1 MKVLSCSLAA
11 DAVCSLI
18 ESADREVV
26 VVVVVVQETLA
37 IKVTLSFFLSL
48 SLKEG
53 DLNYIT
59 IVD

>member
-18 ESADREVV
+18 ESTDRE

-53 DLNYIT
+53 DLNCIT